1 MFVCFG
7 VLQIWSVAEMW
18 VEPSYTIDKVK
29 AMIRDKAIARG
40 FKPRPFGLYFAG
52 QELEKDR
59 TLSYYGIDN
68 KSLIMIANYPWIRP
82 ASPQPWI
89 LEARRCRRARAP
101 GGAGEPAT
109 APRGCR
115 RDH

>member
-7 VLQIWSVAEMW
+7 VHEIWSVAAMW

-52 QELEKDR
+52 QELENDR
-59 TLSYYGIDN
+59 TLSDYGIDN
-68 KSLIMIANYPWIRP
+68 KSLILIANYVL
-82 ASPQPWI
+82 Q
-89 LEARRCRRARAP
+89 
-101 GGAGEPAT
+101 
-109 APRGCR
+109 
-115 RDH
+115 

>member
-7 VLQIWSVAEMW
+7 VLEIWSVAEMW
-18 VEPSYTIDKVK
+18 VEPSYTIDRVK

-59 TLSYYGIDN
+59 TLSDYGIDN
-68 KSLIMIANYPWIRP
+68 KSLIMIANYYYVV
-82 ASPQPWI
+82 
-89 LEARRCRRARAP
+89 
-101 GGAGEPAT
+101 
-109 APRGCR
+109 
-115 RDH
+115 